1 MNATVGH
8 IEELL
13 LAQQFAA
20 AHKCAV
26 EVLVASPDDYRPSL
40 GLARADLHLG
50 ALQRALWAADRAC
63 WLAPQESA
71 VHFVRAE
78 ILGAMGEYREQLLSA
93 RTGLALSPGSNHG
106 QQMVA
111 AATARLS
118 ARRSSHRWWA
128 TMALLVVAT
137 GAAAVSVAGS
147 LGAVWGAS
155 VVTAGLCAF
164 VVAFRLSRRHTPMVA
179 SRSLSMEVALSAA
192 MAPTASADSG
202 AASVPSSTASTPVRP
217 AKPTRIAEPIRSMVG
232 VGH

>member
-1 MNATVGH
+1 MNATVGR

-13 LAQQFAA
+13 LAQQFAD

-71 VHFVRAE
+71 VRFVRAE
-78 ILGAMGEYREQLLSA
+78 ILGAMGEYREQLESA
-93 RTGLALSPGSNHG
+93 RAGLALSPGSKLG
-106 QQMVA
+106 QQMVV

-128 TMALLVVAT
+128 TMALIVLAT

-147 LGAVWGAS
+147 LGTVWSAS
-155 VVTAGLCAF
+155 VVATGLCA
-164 VVAFRLSRRHTPMVA
+164 VAVAFHLSRRHTPIVA
-179 SRSLSMEVALSAA
+179 SRSMSMELALSAA
-192 MAPTASADSG
+192 MASTGSADSG
-202 AASVPSSTASTPVRP
+202 VAAPPTPALATPVRP
-217 AKPTRIAEPIRSMVG
+217 AVPARRAEPTRSMVG
-232 VGH
+232 VGN